1 MLTSTSIALAKLFIT
16 YPTPYDIYHEHDD
29 CIRICHEWLSAQ
41 RLRKQNTGFGVRQVR
56 NLIMQWGGSYVSK
69 DDMLVAASMVPG
81 LRLDM
86 GKGNLQKSLTLP
98 SDARL
103 IGISQAFRHPD
114 QRERFERDDLRLK
127 RYKFFE

>member
-69 DDMLVAASMVPG
+69 DDMLWQRAWCQGCG
-81 LRLDM
+81 LIW
-86 GKGNLQKSLTLP
+86 GK
-98 SDARL
+98 A
-103 IGISQAFRHPD
+103 IS
-114 QRERFERDDLRLK
+114 K
-127 RYKFFE
+127 RA